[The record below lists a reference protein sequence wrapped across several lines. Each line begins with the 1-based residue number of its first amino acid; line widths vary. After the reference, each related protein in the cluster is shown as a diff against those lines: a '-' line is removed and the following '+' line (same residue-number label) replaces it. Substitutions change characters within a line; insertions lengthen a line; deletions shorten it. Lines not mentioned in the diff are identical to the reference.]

1 MEPCANEVSGLL
13 KGGNLFLFQGS
24 GTNPL
29 FPGFGTHTHH
39 CSISHRSCETQM
51 PTPSLPSPADHP
63 DPPGKEQGCLGVS
76 GRFCPVTAPEHGV
89 QQNKSPLVS
98 RPWPGPTK
106 GLGDAPAPSMGTGE
120 PMVGTSPEWLW
131 KQHSTQGVL
140 VKRDNKELLWLFH
153 RVFHQRKPARLKE

>member
-1 MEPCANEVSGLL
+1 M
-13 KGGNLFLFQGS
+13 
-24 GTNPL
+24 
-29 FPGFGTHTHH
+29 
-39 CSISHRSCETQM
+39 
-51 PTPSLPSPADHP
+51 
-63 DPPGKEQGCLGVS
+63 S

-106 GLGDAPAPSMGTGE
+106 GLRDAPAPSMGTGE
-120 PMVGTSPEWLW
+120 LMVDTSPEWLW

-153 RVFHQRKPARLKE
+153 RVFHQRKPARLNERMSPFAAPAGASGITERVPASQRNLAAGEGDHETSAQPLDNRQRVCPGKGGIFWCCHTCFMSCWGGTG